1 MSSKRLLKEFKLTQ
15 KEDFI
20 VNVHLCSNDI
30 KHWNA
35 IMKGPENSLYQ
46 NGIFKLD
53 IKIGEDYPFK
63 PPKIFCITPIYHPNI
78 NLKSGAI
85 CLDILKTSWSPA
97 LTMPKILL
105 SISSLLSDPNPNDP
119 LEPEIAN
126 QYKNNRELYDT
137 TVKEYVCKFAV

>member
-1 MSSKRLLKEFKLTQ
+1 MVVKRLTKELVATKKEEFVVDIELKQ
-15 KEDFI
+15 
-20 VNVHLCSNDI
+20 NDM
-30 KHWNA
+30 KHWIA
-35 IMKGPENSLYQ
+35 VMKGPENSLYQ

-53 IKIGEDYPFK
+53 IMIGNDYPFK
-63 PPKIFCITPIYHPNI
+63 PPKIFFITQVYHPNV

-105 SISSLLSDPNPNDP
+105 SISSLLADPNPNDP

-126 QYKNNRELYDT
+126 QYKNNRELYDL
-137 TVKEYVCKFAV
+137 TVKEYVSKFAI